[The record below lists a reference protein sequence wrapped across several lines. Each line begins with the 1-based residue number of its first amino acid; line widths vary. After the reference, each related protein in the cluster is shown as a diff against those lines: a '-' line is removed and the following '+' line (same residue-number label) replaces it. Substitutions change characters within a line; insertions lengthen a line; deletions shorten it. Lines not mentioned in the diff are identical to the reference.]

1 MKLLLAVIL
10 WLTPLSAFAQYPKTM
25 TLTVTK
31 ITRVEKDTPAC
42 NNCATITTIEAHT
55 ATANFVLVCESNL
68 FPEHLENNTVCSQFE
83 TGVYQSRMLSP
94 EVISFWLDNERG
106 ETGAGR
112 VLYSVKVEEAR
123 GKS

>member
-10 WLTPLSAFAQYPKTM
+10 CLTPLSAFAQYPKTM

-31 ITRVEKDTPAC
+31 ITRAEKETPAC
-42 NNCATITTIEAHT
+42 ANCGEITTVEAHT
-55 ATANFVLVCESNL
+55 ATANFVMVCESNL
-68 FPEHLENNTVCSQFE
+68 FPEHSENDTVCSQFE
-83 TGVYQSRMLSP
+83 TGVYQARMLSP
-94 EVISFWLDNERG
+94 EVITFWPDNERG
-106 ETGAGR
+106 ATGGRR